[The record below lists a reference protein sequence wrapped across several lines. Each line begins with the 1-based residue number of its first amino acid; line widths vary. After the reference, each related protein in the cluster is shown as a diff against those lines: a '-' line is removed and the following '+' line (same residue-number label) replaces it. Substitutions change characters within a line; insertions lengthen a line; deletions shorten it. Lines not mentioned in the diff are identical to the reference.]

1 MVLAMADN
9 VESVADEEELRLFTV
24 DERNILFLFLFCWGP
39 GGEGLRGCPSYND
52 NGSQVLSTRDGS
64 TMVASEP

>member
-39 GGEGLRGCPSYND
+39 GREG
-52 NGSQVLSTRDGS
+52 
-64 TMVASEP
+64 